1 MKIFKNTEYIKFE
14 SIRQYKNN
22 EINIFENKISSN
34 FNNFLRLDERL
45 ANHKTEVSLSSFLK
59 LKGELEYQD
68 FNQKSVSDNITI
80 NDFLNQNTGTTGLSI
95 HPLSGLSIVYDYSI
109 KQLRRNNSGSLKGNK
124 DLIKAIYNPIKYDNF
139 EVQFNLSRE
148 NWGFGFNTI
157 QKEQLMQTSNEALSI
172 DVVSRDDEVYLGSLN
187 LNIVMPVN
195 DSEHV
200 EKIILS
206 GEAYY
211 KKIID
216 HIKKDNEIMIN
227 GMLFKVRIEL

>member
-1 MKIFKNTEYIKFE
+1 
-14 SIRQYKNN
+14 
-22 EINIFENKISSN
+22 
-34 FNNFLRLDERL
+34 
-45 ANHKTEVSLSSFLK
+45 
-59 LKGELEYQD
+59 
-68 FNQKSVSDNITI
+68 
-80 NDFLNQNTGTTGLSI
+80 
-95 HPLSGLSIVYDYSI
+95 
-109 KQLRRNNSGSLKGNK
+109 
-124 DLIKAIYNPIKYDNF
+124 
-139 EVQFNLSRE
+139 
-148 NWGFGFNTI
+148 
-157 QKEQLMQTSNEALSI
+157 MQTSNEALSI